1 MKPTSDARLLAAAHA
16 MLVTLQE
23 LEEFL
28 DNLADVDDGM
38 PNDAMHHLVEVRAVI
53 ARAEGRQ

>member
-38 PNDAMHHLVEVRAVI
+38 PNDAMRHLVEVRAVI
-53 ARAEGRQ
+53 AKAEGKQ